1 MMLDVAYVYEF
12 GEYEVAPATGG
23 AGFDMPPTTQRSCE
37 QPHHEPLLRLG
48 HLPVQR
54 GLAALMGDA
63 RPPLASVDAVREE
76 LKRLGYLDSSLDRFV
91 LGGAGAATPLR
102 ASIRA
107 ALRVGLLGGVLF
119 GLAATLAAA
128 GLDRR
133 LLAEPRD
140 LLVVALYLVVAFAL
154 LTGVVALA
162 GGLLAA
168 WARRLGREPGP
179 GLARNVGLG
188 VALLAVA
195 YLALWWRSHLAGA
208 PVLGQ
213 VAALAVG
220 LLLSLALSRFASLA
234 AVAVLSAG
242 GAPAH
247 LPPASLS
254 RRRVAPLVLGAAA
267 LFAGVVALAPRL
279 SGRES
284 ALAPDYAVVPTGLRV
299 RVLAIDGLER
309 RMAEHLVADGQMPAL
324 GALLASGAHARLRA
338 EPERVPAI
346 VWTTIAT
353 GRGPEAHG
361 IQSADTRRIAGLR
374 TPVSLD
380 AERGRFAS
388 ALGAATDLLRLTRPQ
403 PPSAVLR
410 SVKTFWN
417 VASEK
422 GLRVG
427 VVNWWATWPADAVNG
442 YLVTD
447 RAAFKLEKGGAA
459 DREVQPPDAFDRLRP
474 LLDPSEPERAR
485 RLDRFHLAAA
495 SALRGQAPPDL
506 EALYLPGLDI
516 FTMQQLGEAPASDLA
531 GLDAKLAA
539 VREQY
544 RFVDGL
550 IGEAVAGLSPSD
562 VLVLVGDPGRL
573 ARGGTQAAEGLLA
586 FAGGPVAPGDLGT
599 VSERDVAPTVLHLLG
614 LPRSRELDGQVLE
627 AAFSEPFRRDHPVR
641 VVDSYGR
648 RPTARAA
655 QSDFDQDVL
664 EQLKSL
670 GYIQ

>member
-1 MMLDVAYVYEF
+1 M
-12 GEYEVAPATGG
+12 GG
-23 AGFDMPPTTQRSCE
+23 D
-37 QPHHEPLLRLG
+37 
-48 HLPVQR
+48 
-54 GLAALMGDA
+54 

-76 LKRLGYLDSSLDRFV
+76 LRSLGYLDSSLDRFV
-91 LGGAGAATPLR
+91 LGGAGGTTPVRASLR
-102 ASIRA
+102 AA
-107 ALRVGLLGGVLF
+107 ARVGLVGGVLI

-140 LLVVALYLVVAFAL
+140 LMVLALYLALVFAL
-154 LTGVVALA
+154 LTGLAALA

-168 WARRLGREPGP
+168 WARRIGRQPGA

-188 VALLAVA
+188 MALLAAA
-195 YLALWWRSHLAGA
+195 YVALWWRSHLAGA

-213 VAALAVG
+213 AAAVALG
-220 LLLSLALSRFASLA
+220 LLASLALGRFASLA

-242 GAPAH
+242 SAPAH

-254 RRRVAPLVLGAAA
+254 RRRVLPLVLGAAA

-279 SGRES
+279 SGPAS
-284 ALAPDYAVVPTGLRV
+284 VFVPDYAVVPTGLRV

-309 RMAEHLVADGQMPAL
+309 RMAEHLVESGRMPAL
-324 GALLASGAHARLRA
+324 GALLAAGARARLTA

-353 GRGPEAHG
+353 GRGPSAHG
-361 IQSADTRRIAGLR
+361 IQSADTRRIRGLR
-374 TPVSLD
+374 TPVSLG
-380 AERGRFAS
+380 AERNPFTS

-410 SVKTFWN
+410 SVKAFWN

-427 VVNWWATWPADAVNG
+427 VVNWWATWPADAVTG
-442 YLVTD
+442 WIVTD
-447 RAAFKLEKGGAA
+447 RAAFKLEKGGSL
-459 DREVQPPDAFDRLRP
+459 DRETYPAGALDRLRP
-474 LLDPSEPERAR
+474 LLDASEPDLAR
-485 RLDRFHLAAA
+485 RLDRFHFAAA
-495 SALRGQAPPDL
+495 RALSADAPPDL

-516 FTMQQLGEAPASDLA
+516 FTMQQLGDAPASDLA

-539 VREQY
+539 VRDQY
-544 RFVDGL
+544 RLVDGL
-550 IGEAVAGLSPSD
+550 IGRAVAGLGPRD

-573 ARGGTQAAEGLLA
+573 ARGGTTTAEGLFVLA
-586 FAGGPVAPGDLGT
+586 GAPVAPGDLGA

-614 LPRSRELDGQVLE
+614 LPTSRELDGRVLE
-627 AAFSEPFRRDHPVR
+627 PALSESFRRNHPVR
-641 VVDSYGR
+641 LVDSYGR
-648 RPTARAA
+648 PPSRAA

>member
-1 MMLDVAYVYEF
+1 
-12 GEYEVAPATGG
+12 
-23 AGFDMPPTTQRSCE
+23 
-37 QPHHEPLLRLG
+37 
-48 HLPVQR
+48 
-54 GLAALMGDA
+54 MGDF
-63 RPPLASVDAVREE
+63 RPPLASVDTVREE

-91 LGGAGAATPLR
+91 LGGAGGTTPLR
-102 ASIRA
+102 ASLRA
-107 ALRVGLLGGVLF
+107 AWRVGLVGGVLF

-133 LLAEPRD
+133 LLSEPQD
-140 LLVVALYLVVAFAL
+140 LVVLALYLVVAFVL
-154 LTGVVALA
+154 VTGVAALA

-179 GLARNVGLG
+179 GLPRNVGLA
-188 VALLAVA
+188 VALVAVA
-195 YLALWWRSHLAGA
+195 YVALWGRSHLAGA
-208 PVLGQ
+208 PLLGQ
-213 VAALAVG
+213 AAALGLG
-220 LLLSLALSRFASLA
+220 LLLSLALGRFASLA

-242 GAPAH
+242 GASPH

-254 RRRVAPLVLGAAA
+254 RRRVLPLVLGAAA
-267 LFAGVVALAPRL
+267 LFAVVVAVAPRL
-279 SGRES
+279 SGPAS
-284 ALAPDYAVVPTGLRV
+284 AEAPDYAVVPTGLRV

-309 RMAEHLVADGQMPAL
+309 RMAEHLVAGGEMPAL
-324 GALLASGAHARLRA
+324 GALLASGARARLRA

-361 IQSADTRRIAGLR
+361 IQSADSRRIAGLR

-380 AERGRFAS
+380 AERSPFAS

-403 PPSAVLR
+403 PPSATLR

-417 VASEK
+417 VASDK

-442 YLVTD
+442 WVVTD
-447 RAAFKLEKGGAA
+447 RAAFKLEKGGTP
-459 DREVQPPDAFDRLRP
+459 DREVHPAEAFEALRP
-474 LLDPSEPERAR
+474 LLDPAEPERAR

-495 SALRGQAPPDL
+495 RALRGESPPDL

-516 FTMQQLGEAPASDLA
+516 LTMQHLGEAPASDLA
-531 GLDAKLAA
+531 GLDAKLAG

-550 IGEAVAGLSPSD
+550 IAEAVAGLGAGE
-562 VLVLVGDPGRL
+562 VLLLVGDPGRL
-573 ARGGTQAAEGLLA
+573 AREGTPPAEGLLVLS
-586 FAGGPVAPGDLGT
+586 GGPVAPGDLGV
-599 VSERDVAPTVLHLLG
+599 VSGRDVAPTVLHLLG
-614 LPRSRELDGQVLE
+614 LPKSRELDGQVLE
-627 AAFSEPFRRDHPVR
+627 AALSEAFRRDHPVR
-641 VVDSYGR
+641 LVDSYGR
-648 RPTARAA
+648 RPPSRAA

>member
-1 MMLDVAYVYEF
+1 
-12 GEYEVAPATGG
+12 
-23 AGFDMPPTTQRSCE
+23 
-37 QPHHEPLLRLG
+37 
-48 HLPVQR
+48 
-54 GLAALMGDA
+54 MGDA
-63 RPPLASVDAVREE
+63 RPPLASVETVREE
-76 LKRLGYLDSSLDRFV
+76 LRRLGYLDSSLDRFV
-91 LGGAGAATPLR
+91 LGGTGGTTPVR
-102 ASIRA
+102 ASLRA
-107 ALRVGLLGGVLF
+107 ALRVGLVGGVLF

-140 LLVVALYLVVAFAL
+140 LVVLAVYLVVAFAL

-168 WARRLGREPGP
+168 WGRSLGRAPGS

-188 VALLAVA
+188 TALLAVA
-195 YLALWWRSHLAGA
+195 YLALWWHSHLSGA
-208 PVLGQ
+208 PV
-213 VAALAVG
+213 VAQAGALALG
-220 LLLSLALSRFASLA
+220 LLLSLALGRFASLA

-242 GAPAH
+242 GASH

-254 RRRVAPLVLGAAA
+254 RRRVLPLVLGAGA
-267 LFAGVVALAPRL
+267 LFGGVVALSPRL
-279 SGRES
+279 TGP
-284 ALAPDYAVVPTGLRV
+284 AGAAVPDYAVVPTGLRV
-299 RVLAIDGLER
+299 RVLGIDGLER
-309 RMAEHLVADGQMPAL
+309 RMAEHLVEGGQMPAL
-324 GALLASGAHARLRA
+324 GALLASGARARLPA

-361 IQSADTRRIAGLR
+361 IHSADTRRIAGLR

-380 AERGRFAS
+380 AERSPFAS

-447 RAAFKLEKGGAA
+447 RAAFKLEKGGAP
-459 DREVQPPDAFDRLRP
+459 DREVHPAEAFDRLRP
-474 LLDPSEPERAR
+474 LLDSSEPERAR

-495 SALRGQAPPDL
+495 RTLRGGAPPDL

-550 IGEAVAGLSPSD
+550 VGEAAAGLGPSD
-562 VLVLVGDPGRL
+562 VLVLVCDPGRL
-573 ARGGTQAAEGLLA
+573 ARGGAQAAEGLLVL
-586 FAGGPVAPGDLGT
+586 AGGPVAPGDLGT
-599 VSERDVAPTVLHLLG
+599 VSERDVAPTVLYLLG
-614 LPRSRELDGQVLE
+614 VPRSRELDGQVLE
-627 AAFSEPFRRDHPVR
+627 AALSGAFRRDHPVR
-641 VVDSYGR
+641 LVDSYGR
-648 RPTARAA
+648 RPVARAA
-655 QSDFDQDVL
+655 RSDFDQDVL

>member
-1 MMLDVAYVYEF
+1 M
-12 GEYEVAPATGG
+12 GE
-23 AGFDMPPTTQRSCE
+23 
-37 QPHHEPLLRLG
+37 
-48 HLPVQR
+48 
-54 GLAALMGDA
+54 A
-63 RPPLASVDAVREE
+63 RPPLASVETVREE
-76 LKRLGYLDSSLDRFV
+76 LRRLGYLDSSLDRFV
-91 LGGAGAATPLR
+91 LGGTGGTTPVGASLR
-102 ASIRA
+102 AA
-107 ALRVGLLGGVLF
+107 VRVGVVGGVLF
-119 GLAATLAAA
+119 GLAATLGAA

-140 LLVVALYLVVAFAL
+140 LVVLAVYLFVAFAL

-168 WARRLGREPGP
+168 WARSLGRVPGS

-188 VALLAVA
+188 TALLAAA
-195 YLALWWRSHLAGA
+195 YLALWWHSHLTGAALVAQAGA
-208 PVLGQ
+208 
-213 VAALAVG
+213 LAIG
-220 LLLSLALSRFASLA
+220 LLLSLALGRFASLA

-242 GAPAH
+242 GAPSP

-254 RRRVAPLVLGAAA
+254 RRRVLPLVLGAVV
-267 LFAGVVALAPRL
+267 LFAAVVALAPRL
-279 SGRES
+279 SRPAGAE
-284 ALAPDYAVVPTGLRV
+284 APDYAVVPTGLHV

-309 RMAEHLVADGQMPAL
+309 RMAEHLLARGEMPAL
-324 GALLASGAHARLRA
+324 GALLAAGARARLAA

-361 IQSADTRRIAGLR
+361 IQSADTRRITGLR

-380 AERGRFAS
+380 TGRSPFTS

-427 VVNWWATWPADAVNG
+427 VVNWWATWPADPVNG
-442 YLVTD
+442 YMVTD
-447 RAAFKLEKGGAA
+447 RAAFRLEKGGPP
-459 DREVQPPDAFDRLRP
+459 DREVHPGEAFDRLRP
-474 LLDPSEPERAR
+474 LLDTSERQRSR

-495 SALRGQAPPDL
+495 RALRGDTPPDL
-506 EALYLPGLDI
+506 EAIYLPGLDI
-516 FTMQQLGEAPASDLA
+516 FTMQQLGEAPASDLV
-531 GLDAKLAA
+531 GLDSKLAA
-539 VREQY
+539 VRDAY
-544 RFVDGL
+544 RFADGL
-550 IGEAVAGLSPSD
+550 IGDAGAGLGPRD
-562 VLVLVGDPGRL
+562 VLLLVADPGRL
-573 ARGGTQAAEGLLA
+573 ARGRPEAAEGLLVLT
-586 FAGGPVAPGDLGT
+586 GGPVAPGDLGA

-614 LPRSRELDGQVLE
+614 LPRSRELGGRVLE
-627 AAFSEPFRRDHPVR
+627 AALTEAFRRDHPVR
-641 VVDSYGR
+641 LVDSYGR
-648 RPTARAA
+648 RPTPRPAE
-655 QSDFDQDVL
+655 SDFDRDVL

>member
-1 MMLDVAYVYEF
+1 
-12 GEYEVAPATGG
+12 
-23 AGFDMPPTTQRSCE
+23 
-37 QPHHEPLLRLG
+37 
-48 HLPVQR
+48 
-54 GLAALMGDA
+54 MGDA
-63 RPPLASVDAVREE
+63 RPPLASVEAVREE
-76 LKRLGYLDSSLDRFV
+76 LRRLGYLDSSLDRFV
-91 LGGAGAATPLR
+91 LGGAGATTPVRTSLR
-102 ASIRA
+102 AA
-107 ALRVGLLGGVLF
+107 VRVGLLGGVLF

-140 LLVVALYLVVAFAL
+140 LLVLALYLVIAFAL
-154 LTGVVALA
+154 VTGIAALA

-168 WARRLGREPGP
+168 WAKRLGREVGP
-179 GLARNVGLG
+179 GLARNVGLAL
-188 VALLAVA
+188 ALLAVA
-195 YLALWWRSHLAGA
+195 YVALWGRSHLAGA
-208 PVLGQ
+208 PLLGQ
-213 VAALAVG
+213 AATLVLG
-220 LLLSLALSRFASLA
+220 LLLSLALGRFASLA

-242 GAPAH
+242 GAAPH

-254 RRRVAPLVLGAAA
+254 RRRVLPLVLGAAA
-267 LFAGVVALAPRL
+267 VFVSVVALAPRL
-279 SGRES
+279 ARTRD
-284 ALAPDYAVVPTGLRV
+284 ATAPDYAVVPTGLRV

-309 RMAEHLVADGQMPAL
+309 RMAEHLVAGGEMPAL
-324 GALLASGAHARLRA
+324 GALFAGGAHARLRA
-338 EPERVPAI
+338 EPERVPVI

-380 AERGRFAS
+380 AERSPFTS

-403 PPSAVLR
+403 PPSATLR

-427 VVNWWATWPADAVNG
+427 VVNWWATWPADTVNG
-442 YLVTD
+442 WIVTD
-447 RAAFKLEKGGAA
+447 RAAFRLEKGGTP
-459 DREVQPPDAFDRLRP
+459 DREVYPAEAFDGLRP
-474 LLDPSEPERAR
+474 LLDPSEPDRAR
-485 RLDRFHLAAA
+485 RLDRFHLATAR
-495 SALRGQAPPDL
+495 ALRDDAPPDL

-531 GLDAKLAA
+531 GLDSKLTV

-550 IGEAVAGLSPSD
+550 LAEAASGLGPSD

-573 ARGGTQAAEGLLA
+573 ARGGAPPAEGLLVL
-586 FAGGPVAPGDLGT
+586 AGGPIAPGDLGT
-599 VSERDVAPTVLHLLG
+599 ASERDVAPTVLHLLG
-614 LPRSRELDGQVLE
+614 LPKSRELDGQVLE
-627 AAFSEPFRRDHPVR
+627 TAFSETFRRDHPVR
-641 VVDSYGR
+641 LVDSYGR
-648 RPTARAA
+648 RPRSQAA

>member
-1 MMLDVAYVYEF
+1 MKQDVA
-12 GEYEVAPATGG
+12 
-23 AGFDMPPTTQRSCE
+23 TTRS
-37 QPHHEPLLRLG
+37 G
-48 HLPVQR
+48 
-54 GLAALMGDA
+54 
-63 RPPLASVDAVREE
+63 
-76 LKRLGYLDSSLDRFV
+76 K
-91 LGGAGAATPLR
+91 
-102 ASIRA
+102 
-107 ALRVGLLGGVLF
+107 RVGLVGGVLF

-140 LLVVALYLVVAFAL
+140 LLVLAFYLVVAFAL
-154 LTGVVALA
+154 LTGLVALA

-168 WARRLGREPGP
+168 WAKRLGREAGA
-179 GLARNVGLG
+179 GLARNVGLV
-188 VALLAVA
+188 VALGAIA
-195 YLALWWRSHLAGA
+195 YAALWWRSHLVGA

-213 VAALAVG
+213 AAALALG
-220 LLLSLALSRFASLA
+220 LLLSLVLGRFASLA

-242 GAPAH
+242 GSH

-254 RRRVAPLVLGAAA
+254 RRRVLPLVLGAAA
-267 LFAGVVALAPRL
+267 LFAGVVAVAPRL
-279 SGRES
+279 SGPTGAE
-284 ALAPDYAVVPTGLRV
+284 APDYAVVPTGLRV

-309 RMAEHLVADGQMPAL
+309 RMVEHLVAHGEMPAL
-324 GALLASGAHARLRA
+324 GALLAAGARARLRA

-361 IQSADTRRIAGLR
+361 IRSADTRRITGLR

-380 AERGRFAS
+380 AERSPFTS

-442 YLVTD
+442 WIVTD
-447 RAAFKLEKGGAA
+447 RAAFKLEKGGTP
-459 DREVQPPDAFDRLRP
+459 DREVHPAEAFDRLRP
-474 LLDPSEPERAR
+474 LLDPSEPDRAR
-485 RLDRFHLAAA
+485 RLDRFHFAAA
-495 SALRGQAPPDL
+495 RALRKGAPPDL

-531 GLDAKLAA
+531 GLDSKLAA
-539 VREQY
+539 VRDQY

-550 IGEAVAGLSPSD
+550 IGEAVAELGPKD

-573 ARGGTQAAEGLLA
+573 ARGGTVPAEGLLVLSGA
-586 FAGGPVAPGDLGT
+586 PVAPGDLGA
-599 VSERDVAPTVLHLLG
+599 VSERDVAPTLLHLLG
-614 LPRSRELDGQVLE
+614 LPRSRELDGRVLE
-627 AAFSEPFRRDHPVR
+627 GALSPSFRRDHPVR
-641 VVDSYGR
+641 LVDTYGR
-648 RPTARAA
+648 RPVARADR
-655 QSDFDQDVL
+655 SDFDQDVL